1 MPARSRNQ
9 PAPKDD
15 TETTAP
21 AASTAMSLPL
31 DITMEIIEES
41 SVEMGGTAEFT
52 DGGTYDILVIGAG
65 CAGVPAVVTAL
76 EEGATVACFQ
86 RESKAAANGYGES
99 AVYVPGSTPAGIQE
113 WIQEWGKANGYRF
126 RRDLFMHHVKYSAE
140 TISWITKKT
149 NDVGLEGST
158 YRTTDTIVF
167 PDGEICA
174 SFQIY
179 TPSNQQLMEAL
190 AAQAEV
196 DGAKFF
202 YSTPCV
208 QLIQEADGTV
218 TGAFGKTESG
228 EYIKVTATKGVILAT
243 GDYMNNDAFLNHYNR
258 DIRDKWLMLQQN
270 RTGDGHILGCLA
282 GSRLVQPPHP
292 RSVHGVIP
300 WFMTTPLMCVN
311 KNGERFFNEDVPMT
325 SWNVAVRNEMA
336 EGEEGILYRIFDS
349 AYETK
354 YAGIGII
361 PPREFILDP
370 CIDNNQPTSQYDFH
384 NAYHRADTIELW

>member
-1 MPARSRNQ
+1 
-9 PAPKDD
+9 
-15 TETTAP
+15 
-21 AASTAMSLPL
+21 
-31 DITMEIIEES
+31 
-41 SVEMGGTAEFT
+41 
-52 DGGTYDILVIGAG
+52 
-65 CAGVPAVVTAL
+65 
-76 EEGATVACFQ
+76 
-86 RESKAAANGYGES
+86 
-99 AVYVPGSTPAGIQE
+99 
-113 WIQEWGKANGYRF
+113 
-126 RRDLFMHHVKYSAE
+126 
-140 TISWITKKT
+140 
-149 NDVGLEGST
+149 
-158 YRTTDTIVF
+158 
-167 PDGEICA
+167 
-174 SFQIY
+174 
-179 TPSNQQLMEAL
+179 MEAL

-196 DGAKFF
+196 DGAEFF
-202 YSTPCV
+202 YSTPCA

-311 KNGERFFNEDVPMT
+311 KSGERFFNEDVPMT

-354 YAGIGII
+354 YAGVGII

-370 CIDNNQPTSQYDFH
+370 FFDNNQPTSQYDFH